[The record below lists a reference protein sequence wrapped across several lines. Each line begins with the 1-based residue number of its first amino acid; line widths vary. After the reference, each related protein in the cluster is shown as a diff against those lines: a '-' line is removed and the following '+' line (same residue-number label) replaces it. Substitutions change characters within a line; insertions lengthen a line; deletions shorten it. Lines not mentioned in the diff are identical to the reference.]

1 MIEIGHP
8 VLRME
13 PSEET
18 YGLIQMAENIA
29 DLLEVIKRTQSCKKD
44 ILPSPEEYNNSNTL
58 LDSTGLCQK

>member
-1 MIEIGHP
+1 
-8 VLRME
+8 ME